1 MKYNKLG
8 ESDLQI
14 SEITLGTMTWGN
26 QNTIAEAHEQLDYAF
41 DHGVNFLDAAEM
53 YPVPVQEKT
62 QGLTESYIGEWLA
75 KRQWDKVIV
84 ATKIA
89 GPGRGFACLRSGVQ
103 KIDRANIEQAVNDS
117 LKRLQTDY
125 IDLYQIH

>member
-53 YPVPVQEKT
+53 
-62 QGLTESYIGEWLA
+62 
-75 KRQWDKVIV
+75 
-84 ATKIA
+84 
-89 GPGRGFACLRSGVQ
+89 
-103 KIDRANIEQAVNDS
+103 
-117 LKRLQTDY
+117 
-125 IDLYQIH
+125 